1 MRLTTTKSSCIITL
15 QPIVVGGGEVNAIKT
30 YREKRGLSQAA
41 ISDALNVSQQAVA
54 KWESGEASPRADKLP
69 ALARLLG
76 VSVGALF
83 EDSKTDAQ
91 SSV

>member
-1 MRLTTTKSSCIITL
+1 M
-15 QPIVVGGGEVNAIKT
+15 NAIKT

-83 EDSKTDAQ
+83 EDRKTDAQ